1 MRSWI
6 LTAVPLA
13 LLALVSLALVSG
25 CGQLFAEKVVS
36 VGENELTVAKGE
48 QDTPTTHE
56 VAPDAEVVLNGEPAA
71 LDDIRPGDAVR
82 LTTEKQGEREL
93 VVKIE
98 ATRPQDEAERADASE
113 EPTAP
118 PDEWIAPPEGM
129 LGQPADDEPALPE
142 DEPQSPFA
150 EAEPL
155 APFEEEAAEFVFPGV
170 ITRVSDDQIH
180 MLGDPESDHP
190 AEEMIFQLTDETE
203 ITVGGEPAG
212 KEDLVD
218 GMVASVTAER
228 DGDDLVAKRID
239 AKPVTA

>member
-56 VAPDAEVVLNGEPAA
+56 VAPDAEVVLNGDPAA

-98 ATRPQDEAERADASE
+98 ATRPQEEHEAERADAPE
-113 EPTAP
+113 EPQSPT
-118 PDEWIAPPEGM
+118 
-129 LGQPADDEPALPE
+129 DDEPALPPE
-142 DEPQSPFA
+142 GEPQSPFA